1 MSETYPNAHCELNF
15 KSPFELLVAT
25 ILSAQCTDKRVNL
38 ITEELFKK
46 YNKPTDFALI
56 NPEQLENLIRSCG
69 FFRNKTKNII
79 GASKVILEKYS
90 GQVPDKFEELIKIP
104 GVGRKTANVIM
115 ANAFNLPALAVD
127 THVFRVTNRIG
138 FVNEKTPDKTEI
150 ALKNKIKKEKWA
162 KAHHIFIFHGRNL
175 CSSRN
180 PKCQICP
187 VTMYCNYFKEI

>member
-46 YNKPTDFALI
+46 YNKPTDLALI

-90 GQVPDKFEELIKIP
+90 GQVPDKFVELIKIP

-187 VTMYCNYFKEI
+187 VTMYCNYFKES

>member
-90 GQVPDKFEELIKIP
+90 GQVPDKFVELIKIP

-187 VTMYCNYFKEI
+187 VTMYCNYFKES

>member
-90 GQVPDKFEELIKIP
+90 GQVPDKFVELIKIP

-187 VTMYCNYFKEI
+187 VIIYCNYFKES

>member
-69 FFRNKTKNII
+69 FFRNKAKNII

-187 VTMYCNYFKEI
+187 VTMYCNYFKES